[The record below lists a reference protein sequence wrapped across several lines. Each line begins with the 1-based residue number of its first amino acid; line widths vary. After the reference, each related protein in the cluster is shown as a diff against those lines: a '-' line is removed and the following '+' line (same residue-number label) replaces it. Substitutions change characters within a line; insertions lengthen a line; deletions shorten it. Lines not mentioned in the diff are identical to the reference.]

1 VKSSSLSIVVPAF
14 NEEEH
19 LEKAVAKYNR
29 VAKSLFKDYE
39 IIIFNDCSIDKTGM
53 IADKIAKKNPKVRVV
68 HNKKNMGLGYNYR
81 TGFKLAK
88 KEYFIGLS
96 GEGDAEEASVRRILK
111 HAGKADIILS
121 YINNPHD
128 RPWMRR
134 LLSSSFTI
142 ILNTLFGLKV
152 KYYNGYVLHKTKI
165 LKKVRMSTNSFAY
178 QAEITVRL
186 LKAPKSKWEKKEKRY
201 SYMEVPYSTAKT
213 VGSSMFRIKNI
224 IGMGTTVLTLLND
237 IYIKKD
243 LGVDGN

>member
-1 VKSSSLSIVVPAF
+1 MINSSLSIVVPAF

-29 VAKSLFKDYE
+29 VAKSMFKDYE
-39 IIIFNDCSIDKTGM
+39 IIIFNDCSTDKTGK
-53 IADKIAKKNPKVRVV
+53 IADRIARKNSKVRVV

-96 GEGDAEEASVRRILK
+96 GEGDAQEASVRRILK
-111 HAGKADIILS
+111 HAGKADLILS
-121 YINNPHD
+121 YINNTHD
-128 RPWMRR
+128 RHWMRR
-134 LLSSSFTI
+134 LLSRSFTI

-178 QAEITVRL
+178 QAEIEVRL
-186 LKAPKSKWEKKEKRY
+186 LKSKKY
-201 SYMEVPYSTAKT
+201 TYMEVPYSTAKT

-224 IGMGTTVLTLLND
+224 IGMATTVLTLLND

-243 LGVDGN
+243 VGVK